1 VGPLQRQMYQD
12 KEGVVDVEGVDVMEE
27 EVMADEDEEEETA
40 ETEVDWLG
48 QAEQATTTSSKGTPM
63 A

>member
-1 VGPLQRQMYQD
+1 MYQD